1 MNDEASIDALM
12 RRLED
17 DGVTVETLV
26 NNAGYGAMGPL
37 AELPLDELRLQFET
51 NVFALV
57 AMIQAVVPGMAARG
71 SGRIVNIGSVSGVL
85 PTPFSGAYSASKAAV
100 HALSDALRPELAP
113 FGIHVVTVQPGAI
126 RSQFGATASA
136 GAASRS
142 LSLYEP
148 LADEKGLTLKV
159 DAPEP
164 APVKGNRELV
174 SQAIANLVDNAI
186 KYAKRD
192 AANSAKA
199 EILITARGDGERIL
213 LAVSDHGPG
222 IAQQDRGRVIERFV
236 RLEQSRSEPGSG
248 LGLSLA
254 SAVAHLH
261 AGELRLEDNGPG
273 LKAVIA
279 LPRARPQA
287 LPAS

>member
-51 NVFALV
+51 NVFAPV

-113 FGIHVVTVQPGAI
+113 FGIQVVTVQPGAI

-136 GAASRS
+136 GAASRK

-148 LADEKGLTLKV
+148 LAGAIRARSEASQEKPTPADVFARKLA
-159 DAPEP
+159 DAVLGDHPRPVVRIGRASSLLPFAKRWLP
-164 APVKGNRELV
+164 ARL
-174 SQAIANLVDNAI
+174 LDNAL
-186 KYAKRD
+186 R
-192 AANSAKA
+192 
-199 EILITARGDGERIL
+199 R
-213 LAVSDHGPG
+213 
-222 IAQQDRGRVIERFV
+222 RFGLN
-236 RLEQSRSEPGSG
+236 RLG
-248 LGLSLA
+248 
-254 SAVAHLH
+254 
-261 AGELRLEDNGPG
+261 
-273 LKAVIA
+273 
-279 LPRARPQA
+279 
-287 LPAS
+287 